1 MVEMENFVTH
11 RQHTQSKKK
20 KKSPNMAPGD
30 HKIYKSC

>member
-20 KKSPNMAPGD
+20 KSPNMAPGD